1 MPALHAITALPSGT
15 RVLLADEPG
24 FSRDALADL
33 LAGTPGVELAGLV
46 ADPGTLRQ
54 ALARIAPDVL
64 VIDDRLL
71 QHLDWLPG
79 GRGLSVIV
87 VGVDDDPAYSVRAT
101 RLGAVTWLPK
111 ERADLLVESVLAA
124 RDAVGDYGR
133 APRLI
138 ADDGRVSPP

>member
-1 MPALHAITALPSGT
+1 MSAPQAISVSPSAT
-15 RVLLADEPG
+15 RVLLADERG

-54 ALARIAPDVL
+54 ALAKVAPDVL

-79 GRGLSVIV
+79 GRGLRVIV
-87 VGVDDDPAYSVRAT
+87 VGVDDDPGYAVRAS

-111 ERADLLVESVLAA
+111 ERADLLVQSVLAA
-124 RDAVGDYGR
+124 RDAAGDYGC

-138 ADDGRVSPP
+138 ADDGRVCHP